1 MIYAVFGGYYSDW
14 YVVGYFDSREEA
26 EKYCV
31 KYGEKEEYY
40 VKEVQNLSNKFDL
53 SKVNLF
59 YMHEVLF
66 DFKENKWVMRN
77 EPNRYTY
84 YGNKQL
90 LCNYIVDSR
99 GYNVQPW
106 IKFTINLSENNR
118 KKAEKIAQD
127 YLCELIY
134 NSNLSNNFIT
144 AKAIKELN
152 SRLAKGK

>member
-1 MIYAVFGGYYSDW
+1 M
-14 YVVGYFDSREEA
+14 
-26 EKYCV
+26 
-31 KYGEKEEYY
+31 
-40 VKEVQNLSNKFDL
+40 KEVQNLSNKFDL

-90 LCNYIVDSR
+90 LCNHIVDSR

-106 IKFTINLSENNR
+106 IKFTISLSENNR

-134 NSNLSNNFIT
+134 NSNLSDNFIT

-152 SRLAKGK
+152 SRLAKGKQL